1 MLLCTCDMGNQRG
14 KLTSG
19 GDALISWGKWFFSF
33 ASGIV
38 FFESSLS
45 ILLRMGEGHI
55 YADVTVVVIQ
65 YICSLTSTQPPTFDH
80 AIHVHFVQGCYLY
93 LLICLAD
100 VNILGCIC
108 LPKINP
114 QTFLFHLCR
123 FLLKKYM
130 CVLARWTLAQ
140 DLACPYFKCLNF
152 FLSLFILC
160 FFIGRN

>member
-1 MLLCTCDMGNQRG
+1 M
-14 KLTSG
+14 S
-19 GDALISWGKWFFSF
+19 LIWFGSKQSMVKMVLRWFVHVTWKPTRKAHFWWWCSNIVGKWFFSF

-80 AIHVHFVQGCYLY
+80 AIHVHFVQGCYLF

-114 QTFLFHLCR
+114 QTFLFCLCR

-140 DLACPYFKCLNF
+140 DLEEIK
-152 FLSLFILC
+152 
-160 FFIGRN
+160 R